1 MTPRTEIDRDKLKAY
16 VKRVGSSITAGYN
29 CAISSL
35 GDRLGLYQALRE
47 LRIASSED
55 LAHHTGLNERWIREW
70 LRHQACVEQ
79 VEYDS
84 ETDRFWLSPEAVAVL
99 LDDSMPTYLAG
110 GFDGVVATMPSLPG
124 LVESFRTGI
133 GRTYDDHGAG
143 CACGIERL
151 SSHGR
156 KFQLVPNVLPLVD
169 GIVARLE
176 SGIRVADVGCGGAL
190 ATIAMAKA
198 FPRSTFVG
206 YDNSAHALERA
217 RGNAK
222 SSEATNV
229 EFVNPDTNPMPDR
242 PAFDLITTF
251 DVVHDVAYPQR
262 LIAAIHDALMPD
274 GIWLCED
281 IRSLPSFDENL
292 RENRYAAMLYG
303 FSIMV
308 CMASGLSKADGAGLG
323 TLGFNETVARQM
335 TQAAGFTRFRRLD
348 YDNPFNSYYEIRK

>member
-35 GDRLGLYQALRE
+35 GDRLGLYHALRE

-55 LAHHTGLNERWIREW
+55 LAHHTGMNERWIREW

-79 VEYDS
+79 VEYDAA
-84 ETDRFWLSPEAVAVL
+84 TDRFWLSPEAVAVL
-99 LDDSMPTYLAG
+99 LDDSKPTYLAG

-124 LVESFRTGI
+124 LVESFHTGV

-151 SSHGR
+151 SSHGK
-156 KFQLVPNVLPLVD
+156 KFQLVPNVLPLLD

-198 FPRSTFVG
+198 FPRSNFVG

-217 RGNAK
+217 RANAK
-222 SSEATNV
+222 SLEAINI
-229 EFVNPDTNPMPDR
+229 EFVDPDVSPLPAR
-242 PAFDLITTF
+242 PTFDLITTF
-251 DVVHDVAYPQR
+251 DVIHDVPR
-262 LIAAIHDALMPD
+262 LIAAIRDALTSD

-281 IRSLPSFDENL
+281 IKSLPSFDENL
-292 RENRYAAMLYG
+292 RENKYAAMLYG

-323 TLGFNETVARQM
+323 TLGFNESIAREM
-335 TQAAGFTRFRRLD
+335 SDAAGFTRFRRLD

>member
-1 MTPRTEIDRDKLKAY
+1 M
-16 VKRVGSSITAGYN
+16 
-29 CAISSL
+29 
-35 GDRLGLYQALRE
+35 
-47 LRIASSED
+47 
-55 LAHHTGLNERWIREW
+55 
-70 LRHQACVEQ
+70 
-79 VEYDS
+79 
-84 ETDRFWLSPEAVAVL
+84 L

-124 LVESFRTGI
+124 LVESFHTGI

-156 KFQLVPNVLPLVD
+156 KFQLVPNVLPLID

-190 ATIAMAKA
+190 ATVAMAKA

-206 YDNSAHALERA
+206 YDNSTHALERA
-217 RGNAK
+217 RANAK

-229 EFVNPDTNPMPDR
+229 EFVDPDATPMPDR

-251 DVVHDVAYPQR
+251 DVIHDVAYPQR
-262 LIAAIHDALMPD
+262 LIAAIHDALQPD
-274 GIWLCED
+274 GVWLCED
-281 IRSLPSFDENL
+281 IKSLPSFDENL

-323 TLGFNETVARQM
+323 TLGFNETVAREM

-348 YDNPFNSYYEIRK
+348 YDNPFNNYYEIRK

>member
-1 MTPRTEIDRDKLKAY
+1 MTPRTEIDRDLLKAY

-35 GDRLGLYQALRE
+35 GDRLGLYRALQD

-55 LAHHTGLNERWIREW
+55 LAFHTGLNERWLREW
-70 LRHQACVEQ
+70 LRHQACVAQ
-79 VEYDS
+79 IEYDATS
-84 ETDRFWLSPEAVAVL
+84 DRFWLSPEAVAVL

-124 LVESFRTGI
+124 LVDSFHTGV

-156 KFQLVPNVLPLVD
+156 KFELVPNVLPLLD
-169 GIVARLE
+169 GMVARLL
-176 SGIRVADVGCGGAL
+176 SGAHVADVGCGGAL
-190 ATIAMAKA
+190 ATIAMAQA

-206 YDNSAHALERA
+206 YDNSVHALERA
-217 RGNAK
+217 RGNVK
-222 SSEATNV
+222 GSGVGNV
-229 EFVNPDTNPMPDR
+229 TFVNPDVDPLPRQPT
-242 PAFDLITTF
+242 FDLITTF
-251 DVVHDVAYPQR
+251 DVVHDVAYPDR
-262 LIAAIHDALMPD
+262 LIGAIHEALATD

-281 IRSLPSFDENL
+281 IKSLPSFDENL
-292 RENRYAAMLYG
+292 RDNKYAAMMYG

-323 TLGFNETVARQM
+323 TLGFNETVAREM
-335 TQAAGFTRFRRLD
+335 SSAAGFTRFRRLD
-348 YDNPFNSYYEIRK
+348 YDNPFNSYYEVRR